1 MIRRPPRSTR
11 TDTLFHYTTLFRST
25 KGAAVEVNSETDFVA
40 KNEQFQEFVRSVT
53 AIALDSGASDADALA
68 AQPHPN
74 GGTVKHVPTNNIA
87 PLGANQQLRR
97 IPTMTRYTGL
107 VVAHTQ
113 TGRST
118 WGERGRQKGL
128 SPGVGV

>member
-53 AIALDSGASDADALA
+53 AIALESGASDADALA

-74 GGTVKHVPTNNIA
+74 GGTVKDEIGRATCRERAWQYVWF
-87 PLGANQQLRR
+87 LE
-97 IPTMTRYTGL
+97 
-107 VVAHTQ
+107 VA
-113 TGRST
+113 G
-118 WGERGRQKGL
+118 
-128 SPGVGV
+128 